1 MNRYHIIVKG
11 RVQGVGFRFFSQST
25 AAMYD
30 LTGYAKNMDNGTV
43 EIEVQGDE
51 NKILKFL
58 SNIKKGTLFI
68 KVDDILI
75 SKIDLVHDENSFKIK
90 Y

>member
-11 RVQGVGFRFFSQST
+11 RVQGVGFRFFSQSI